1 MKTKTTETTT
11 PEARGRLKFD
21 PTINPGTIVQILV
34 VIGSSILAYGSYRE
48 DRVRQ
53 DGRIGQ
59 AEVLVERD
67 RQSMRETLQEIK
79 NRMEALERQH
89 QGGRE
94 PQAASPSCVAAE
106 GRRT

>member
-1 MKTKTTETTT
+1 MKTKTTETRT
-11 PEARGRLKFD
+11 PDARGRLKFD
-21 PTINPGTIVQILV
+21 PTINPGTIVQVLV

-79 NRMEALERQH
+79 NRVDALERRH

-94 PQAASPSCVAAE
+94 AQGASPSCVATE

>member
-11 PEARGRLKFD
+11 PDARGRLKFD
-21 PTINPGTIVQILV
+21 PTINPGTIVQVLV

-48 DRVRQ
+48 ERVRQ

-67 RQSMRETLQEIK
+67 RQSLRETLQELK
-79 NRMEALERQH
+79 NRMEALERHH

-94 PQAASPSCVAAE
+94 PQTTSPSCVATE

>member
-94 PQAASPSCVAAE
+94 PQAASPSCVEAE

>member
-1 MKTKTTETTT
+1 MKTKTTETAT
-11 PEARGRLKFD
+11 PVPRGRLKFD
-21 PTINPGTIVQILV
+21 PTINPGTIVQVLV

-67 RQSMRETLQEIK
+67 RQALRETLQEIK
-79 NRMEALERQH
+79 NRMDALERHH
-89 QGGRE
+89 QGSKE
-94 PQAASPSCVAAE
+94 PQATSPSCVAAE

>member
-1 MKTKTTETTT
+1 MKTKTTEART
-11 PEARGRLKFD
+11 PDARGRLKFD
-21 PTINPGTIVQILV
+21 PTINPGTIVQVLV

-79 NRMEALERQH
+79 NRMDALERRH

-94 PQAASPSCVAAE
+94 AQGASPSCVATE
-106 GRRT
+106 GRRK